1 MAWLPSVKRT
11 VELVF
16 GRWVLNGAKCILL
29 PWNFGF
35 GGVYK
40 WFTTP
45 RRDGWQLRPPPPESL
60 AFGRGRR
67 HISYVAYDIFD
78 MLFLFREAK
87 CCQCGGQ
94 LQVNRCYNYMGKCL
108 KLAVMGKGL
117 HSYCYVV
124 VERYNDVH

>member
-1 MAWLPSVKRT
+1 MKGTFVKWVKCT
-11 VELVF
+11 F
-16 GRWVLNGAKCILL
+16 GIG
-29 PWNFGF
+29 NFG
-35 GGVYK
+35 GP
-40 WFTTP
+40 P

-60 AFGRGRR
+60 AVGRGRR
-67 HISYVAYDIFD
+67 HNPYGFVDKWFD
-78 MLFLFREAK
+78 LLFLFREAK